1 MKLAALRAQ
10 RGLSQRALA
19 ELSKVTNVTIARIE
33 SGVYDPR
40 LSTLRQLAKALK
52 EDEQGKLK
60 AAAAEIA
67 EEEDRPVAAAP
78 QIKSA
83 PAPKA
88 KEVSL
93 EDDDEDE
100 DDQEDEEFD

>member
-52 EDEQGKLK
+52 VKVADLIDE
-60 AAAAEIA
+60 
-67 EEEDRPVAAAP
+67 
-78 QIKSA
+78 
-83 PAPKA
+83 
-88 KEVSL
+88 
-93 EDDDEDE
+93 
-100 DDQEDEEFD
+100 